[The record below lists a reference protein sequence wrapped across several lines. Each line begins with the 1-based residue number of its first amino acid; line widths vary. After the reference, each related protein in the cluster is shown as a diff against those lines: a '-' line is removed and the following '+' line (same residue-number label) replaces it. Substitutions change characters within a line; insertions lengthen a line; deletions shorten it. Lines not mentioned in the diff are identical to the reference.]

1 MKTIKLEEGRWFVPK
16 KQTLVKF
23 FYKTIH
29 VKDDEDYTLLY
40 DEVSDEQRKEYFKN
54 FKILKH

>member
-1 MKTIKLEEGRWFVPK
+1 MKTIQAKEGYWFVPK
-16 KQTLVKF
+16 KQILVKF

-29 VKDDEDYTLLY
+29 VKNNEDYTLLY

>member
-1 MKTIKLEEGRWFVPK
+1 MKTIKSKEGYLFVSK
-16 KQTLVKF
+16 KQILVKF

-29 VKDDEDYTLLY
+29 VKDNEDYTLLY

>member
-1 MKTIKLEEGRWFVPK
+1 MKIIKSKEGYWFVSK
-16 KQTLVKF
+16 KIDISKI

-29 VKDDEDYTLLY
+29 VKDNEDYTLLY